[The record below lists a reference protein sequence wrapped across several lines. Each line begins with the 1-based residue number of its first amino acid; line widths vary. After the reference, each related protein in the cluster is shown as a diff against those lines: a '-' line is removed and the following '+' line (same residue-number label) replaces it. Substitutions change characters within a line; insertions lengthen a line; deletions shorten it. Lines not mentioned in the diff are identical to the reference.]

1 MLMKNR
7 GPFTPEEKVLNDLNF
22 DTYADPIAR
31 SIENLDLAS
40 RRWATQ
46 IAQIPISS
54 GDARKKE
61 LNRLGKLKGEY
72 IRAFAGAARTLVEES
87 DIEELAVSAVDVIV
101 RDDEARRRKSL
112 DRWLKGD
119 DKKPPTDGYFH
130 DVVMAF
136 ADPTGET
143 VMEQDRLPIF
153 SQAQALLWYTKRI
166 NEHEYA
172 AIKEYSPLTVESQPI
187 HAKLGRFAF
196 DSAAS
201 AIRGINRFRK
211 AK

>member
-61 LNRLGKLKGEY
+61 LNRLGKLKREY

-87 DIEELAVSAVDVIV
+87 
-101 RDDEARRRKSL
+101 
-112 DRWLKGD
+112 
-119 DKKPPTDGYFH
+119 
-130 DVVMAF
+130 
-136 ADPTGET
+136 
-143 VMEQDRLPIF
+143 
-153 SQAQALLWYTKRI
+153 TKRI